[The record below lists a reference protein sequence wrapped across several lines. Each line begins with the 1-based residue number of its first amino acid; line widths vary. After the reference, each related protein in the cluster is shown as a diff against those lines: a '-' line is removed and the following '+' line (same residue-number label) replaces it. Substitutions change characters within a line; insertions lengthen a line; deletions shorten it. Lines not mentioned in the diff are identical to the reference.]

1 MKQRIRHRLI
11 GLVVAIAAT
20 SGAVWALVHFNALKR
35 HRQSQSAN
43 YFSDSSNSSSVDLWA
58 QGVEKVKA
66 DRGESSGG
74 AAVIPP
80 ELQHYSDRHWFLATQ
95 VAEVRKNN
103 VATVQ
108 DFVDLAAMIKRGELV
123 AVPAATENYILFGV
137 GAKADE
143 GVFSRFEAE
152 HSIGLYS
159 EAQLNDEYQRL
170 DSARANLQTEIASL
184 RNQLGRLKKRDRAKQ
199 RELQKE
205 ISTREQQLKSLGE
218 DKALL
223 DQFYGRPDSRQK
235 LFSDY
240 ESLRTLAKNFDGRSY
255 NIDDASDREAM
266 KLNLLSSIRPEA

>member
-1 MKQRIRHRLI
+1 
-11 GLVVAIAAT
+11 
-20 SGAVWALVHFNALKR
+20 ALKR

-66 DRGESSGG
+66 DRGDSSGG

-95 VAEVRKNN
+95 VADVRKNN

-108 DFVDLAAMIKRGELV
+108 GFVDLAA
-123 AVPAATENYILFGV
+123 
-137 GAKADE
+137 
-143 GVFSRFEAE
+143 
-152 HSIGLYS
+152 
-159 EAQLNDEYQRL
+159 
-170 DSARANLQTEIASL
+170 
-184 RNQLGRLKKRDRAKQ
+184 LKKRDRAKQ

-240 ESLRTLAKNFDGRSY
+240 ESLQTLAKNFDGRSY
-255 NIDDASDREAM
+255 NIDDAVDREAM
-266 KLNLLSSIRPEA
+266 KLN